1 MSLITNH
8 FYHKSNMKIA
18 IEAQRIFRPNK
29 HGMDFVAL
37 ETIRELQKI
46 DHENEYFIFVSP
58 GPDHCLNDSDNMHI
72 VELRCPSYPLWEQ
85 VALPRAVARVRP
97 DLLHCTSN
105 TAPVKCPVPL
115 VLTLHDIIFLEK
127 RQSSSRSLYQ
137 EMGWHYRRLVVPR
150 ILSECR
156 KIITVSNFECNRIR
170 EALNLPKDRLTAVYN
185 GYSPHFRQMPPA
197 PEIVHKYVPSDDY
210 LFFLGNTDPKKNT
223 PRVLKA
229 YGLYLRQSKH
239 KRPLLIADL
248 KEEAI
253 DGILSAEGIKEVK
266 PYLSFPGYIPNAD
279 LAALYNGAFAFLYPS
294 LRESFGIPMLESM
307 ACGTPV
313 IAGNTSAMPEIAG
326 EGALLA
332 DPLDENDIARKIL
345 LLEEDD
351 TFYQQQVDYGLER
364 FKLFSWRKSAEALL
378 KIYKEIIIHKP
389 QSRGIL

>member
-58 GPDHCLNDSDNMHI
+58 GPDHCLNESDNMHI

-197 PEIVHKYVPSDDY
+197 PEIHKYIPSDDY

-364 FKLFSWRKSAEALL
+364 VKLFSWRKSAEALL
-378 KIYKEIIIHKP
+378 KIYK
-389 QSRGIL
+389 